1 MRTRHCY
8 GAPVPCAATSVVNGA
23 LEHTRKSMAELE
35 LYNHVS
41 ENKRDCLEQD
51 LAEKLTRESPKNS
64 SDGEAPI
71 LNLCTVL

>member
-1 MRTRHCY
+1 
-8 GAPVPCAATSVVNGA
+8 
-23 LEHTRKSMAELE
+23 MAELQ

-64 SDGEAPI
+64 SDGEA
-71 LNLCTVL
+71 LKRVRLCVL